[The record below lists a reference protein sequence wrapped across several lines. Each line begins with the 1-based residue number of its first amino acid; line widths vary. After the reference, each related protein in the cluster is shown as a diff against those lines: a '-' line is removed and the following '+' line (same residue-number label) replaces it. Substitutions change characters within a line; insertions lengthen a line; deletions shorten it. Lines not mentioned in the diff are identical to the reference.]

1 MKILTLF
8 LVSVISVT
16 AKHDPGDV
24 SLTQAEINAPL
35 D

>member
-8 LVSVISVT
+8 LVSGISVT
-16 AKHDPGDV
+16 AKHDPDDV
-24 SLTQAEINAPL
+24 SLTQAEINAAL